1 MKLDIFS
8 HCVIDTIYL
17 NNSKYVVPGG
27 PACYCSLTSRALKF
41 DVTLHTKFG
50 SDFSLA
56 DYLNKQKKI
65 LDDEGNNTWGSSG
78 KCVFNDNYASS
89 KNKKLRYIDS
99 KTDTWTAVGF
109 VYVDLRE
116 RGQDGGMSFCT
127 LMFNKDDKKNID
139 KTISAFVSL
148 GSLYSPGL

>member
-1 MKLDIFS
+1 MIRLTHVMLLVFFCTFVSSCTYTSSAAYK
-8 HCVIDTIYL
+8 
-17 NNSKYVVPGG
+17 PGVNLI
-27 PACYCSLTSRALKF
+27 PESVAL
-41 DVTLHTKFG
+41 
-50 SDFSLA
+50 